1 MKGKTDM
8 SEKKDTKTFIMG
20 NENIFDD
27 SHLDERQKIE
37 AYKTTFKL
45 FIAMFYTMLFMS
57 MIVFIF
63 AAGTSNISLLVTGAA
78 GMLVTEL
85 FIVLYA
91 AMTSS
96 KGAMNLKFAKRAST
110 PAYAVSCIILAA
122 AMFFVS
128 TDRIGQRLN
137 IKNIS
142 MLLYVLIYASESL
155 LLFYYSRR
163 NMKVLEKQLKDDEE
177 NDE

>member
-1 MKGKTDM
+1 M

-27 SHLDERQKIE
+27 SHLDERQKAE
-37 AYKTTFKL
+37 TYKITFRL
-45 FIAMFYTMLFMS
+45 FIAMFYTVLFMS

-63 AAGTSNISLLVTGAA
+63 AVGIPNIALLVTGAA
-78 GMLVTEL
+78 GMIIAEL

-96 KGAMNLKFAKRAST
+96 KGAMNLEFARKTSN
-110 PAYAVSCIILAA
+110 PLYAVSSIMLAVVMLLISA
-122 AMFFVS
+122 
-128 TDRIGQRLN
+128 DRIGQGLN

-142 MLLYVLIYASESL
+142 MVLYVLIYTIANLSM
-155 LLFYYSRR
+155 FYYSRR
-163 NMKVLEKQLKDDEE
+163 NMKILEKQLKDDEE